1 MSIMRKKINII
12 LICAA
17 LSLVFASG
25 AFASSSSTQVTCDG
39 TVKAVYPGAHDKH
52 RPDKSVFIQ
61 NQEPSIPVYVGP
73 AATITIHNGGILLHG
88 LNDCNKS
95 AATRTASRPFRFL
108 CGDRASRR
116 AAPADHQRAR
126 KKIVHY

>member
-1 MSIMRKKINII
+1 MRKKINII

-73 AATITIHNGGILLHG
+73 AATITIHNGGILL
-88 LNDCNKS
+88 S
-95 AATRTASRPFRFL
+95 SSTANAVILDSVEEAWYCVTAGNIAQVGVTVRN
-108 CGDRASRR
+108 
-116 AAPADHQRAR
+116 
-126 KKIVHY
+126 